1 MNTENTINF
10 NINLNKPVIS
20 NGQTE
25 TTNPTQKQQTNTG
38 LATPNTGFFNS
49 ATTDI
54 IASSAVLT
62 VTIIGAFFI
71 YKFFHKKKR
80 KKYLPIAAS
89 VSMLLILAIA
99 SSFSLTKAIN
109 KVINLDANILNTDEI
124 AYIKDTITIPEATA
138 QGFTLSVYY
147 GDTNPDGKLSLKDDS
162 TNYLSPTTGTKDV
175 PALLTDKTYGITFK
189 DPANNAPVWLAPANN
204 ADTPIYKTD
213 IANAANHKL
222 DIYYG
227 VKAKNLKAGIYQGT
241 IKYKITPNQ
250 RTFHNITTMQQMTAQ
265 ICQDET
271 KPTKEATNTT
281 TEHTTDTNLVP
292 EATLTDTR
300 DGKTYVVRKLADGN
314 CWMSQNLAL
323 SPNGS
328 TAYTEAD
335 TDLHDGRTFQAPA
348 ASSIGTTWNQNGLD
362 GAHWLSPQAGYEY
375 FQNGTTTSSTG
386 QPTESTG
393 NYYDWPMATAMSG
406 QSLTNDGDE
415 APDSICPKGWRL
427 PPNEGNKSYQ
437 NLLIN
442 SYNTP
447 TNSDAA
453 LLAMPLSFI
462 RAGNYNPGVG
472 SFGVLGSGGLLWSS
486 TVYGSYNTYVLG
498 ISSSNVYPQYNGSR
512 GYGTSVRC
520 VVR

>member
-10 NINLNKPVIS
+10 NINLNKPVVS

-25 TTNPTQKQQTNTG
+25 AINPTQKQQTNTG

-49 ATTDI
+49 ATTGI
-54 IASSAVLT
+54 VASSAALT
-62 VTIIGAFFI
+62 VVIIGAFFI

-80 KKYLPIAAS
+80 KKYLPIVAS

-99 SSFSLTKAIN
+99 SSFSLIKAID

-147 GDTNPDGKLSLKDDS
+147 GDTNPDGKLSHKDDS
-162 TNYLSPTTGTKDV
+162 ANYLSPTTGTKDAPV
-175 PALLTDKTYGITFK
+175 ALTDKTYGITFK
-189 DPANNAPVWLAPANN
+189 DPANNAPVWLAPTNN
-204 ADTPIYKTD
+204 ANTTVYKTD
-213 IANAANHKL
+213 IANVANHKL

-250 RTFHNITTMQQMTAQ
+250 RTFHNITTMQQMTSE
-265 ICQDET
+265 ICNT
-271 KPTKEATNTT
+271 ATTPTKEATNTT
-281 TEHTTDTNLVP
+281 TEHTTDTSLVP
-292 EATLTDTR
+292 ETALTDTR

-323 SPNGS
+323 SPDGN
-328 TAYTEAD
+328 TTYTEAD

-348 ASSIGTTWNQNGLD
+348 ASSLGTKWNSGSN
-362 GAHWLSPQAGYEY
+362 SPHYLKPQTGYEY
-375 FQNGTTTSSTG
+375 FQNGIAHSSTG

-393 NYYDWPMATAMSG
+393 SYYDWPMATALSG
-406 QSLTNDGDE
+406 QGLTNDGDE

-427 PPNEGNKSYQ
+427 PPKEGNKSYQ

-453 LLAMPLSFI
+453 LLVTPMSFI
-462 RAGNYNPGVG
+462 HAGVYDFIYG
-472 SFGVLGSGGLLWSS
+472 SFVIQGGSGVLWSS
-486 TVYGSYNTYVLG
+486 TTRSSSDVYFIGLGGQGVTPQGHYDQGYGSS
-498 ISSSNVYPQYNGSR
+498 I
-512 GYGTSVRC
+512 RC
-520 VVR
+520 VAR